1 MSVASAAVGFV
12 MSCCGPAHRLIS
24 FDVQPRLACPGQNV
38 TVTWEVDGAARL
50 AIVKGTANPLPD
62 QILAAEQ
69 PVKSKESRP
78 IKVDQTTTFVIRAV
92 DANQAKDPWQGS
104 KHVDVPVADE
114 QKGVTTTCTGSAC
127 SGRFTIHAEHDT
139 AKVVRI
145 SAPMLKQ
152 SGTATPARVCVT
164 HDSLNGVCIDP
175 GGSLDTSVAAEGE
188 WKLETEMPVGAAPTP
203 PGLSVMVQIAC
214 P

>member
-1 MSVASAAVGFV
+1 
-12 MSCCGPAHRLIS
+12 
-24 FDVQPRLACPGQNV
+24 
-38 TVTWEVDGAARL
+38 VTWDVDGGARL

-69 PVKSKESRP
+69 PVKSKESRA

-92 DANQAKDPWQGS
+92 DANQAKDRWQGN

-114 QKGVTTTCTGSAC
+114 QKGVTTTCAAGTC
-127 SGRFTIHAEHDT
+127 SGTFTVHAVHGT
-139 AKVVRI
+139 AKVVRL

-152 SGTATPARVCVT
+152 DGTATPARVCVT
-164 HDSLNGVCIDP
+164 HDSLNAACIDP
-175 GGSLDTSVAAEGE
+175 GGSLDTSVAADGE
-188 WKLETEMPVGAAPTP
+188 WKLETTVAVGAVATP
-203 PGLSVMVQIAC
+203 PALSVMVQIAC